1 MEQNRKSW
9 WLRPLAWGFVII
21 GVLAMQFAGYLLC
34 LVGEWSM
41 AQIKDLSAILVMLVL
56 AVFGGV
62 YFSLAYFALF
72 LIPGLT
78 VEYSNRIYPSKKA
91 ARYYVIGIY
100 ELIGCAFLIYAG
112 TRGIA
117 RASSMFWY
125 YARFSFVGLSTIVMI
140 VSGKGEAKEYKTVE
154 EKQKIVPTWVL
165 ICVAVMLI
173 TAFAVLYSGMSSK
186 IETEREEAYKEGYEE
201 GYDSGYDSGIT
212 DGEYKLKT
220 YKSKNNSPDGNS
232 VKEISVYVKNQYGIT
247 PSEAAEIV
255 CKYNNPDGSGYPTWA
270 VYQNALLALVYAGGL
285 IGY

>member
-1 MEQNRKSW
+1 M
-9 WLRPLAWGFVII
+9 AWGFVII

-41 AQIKDLSAILVMLVL
+41 AQIKDLPAILVMLVL
-56 AVFGGV
+56 VAFGGV

-91 ARYYVIGIY
+91 VRYYVVGIY

-112 TRGIA
+112 ARGIA
-117 RASSMFWY
+117 RASSMVWY

-186 IETEREEAYKEGYEE
+186 IETEQEDAYQEGYEE
-201 GYDSGYDSGIT
+201 GYDSGYDSGVT
-212 DGEYKLKT
+212 DGEVKLKN
-220 YKSKNNSPDGNS
+220 YKEKNNSPQGYS
-232 VKEISVYVKNQYGIT
+232 VRLIYRYTKDRYGIA
-247 PSEAAEIV
+247 PAEAAEIV
-255 CKYNNPDGSGYPTWA
+255 LKYNNPGGNGKPTWEE
-270 VYQNALLALVYAGGL
+270 YQNALAALVYAGKL
-285 IGY
+285 IG